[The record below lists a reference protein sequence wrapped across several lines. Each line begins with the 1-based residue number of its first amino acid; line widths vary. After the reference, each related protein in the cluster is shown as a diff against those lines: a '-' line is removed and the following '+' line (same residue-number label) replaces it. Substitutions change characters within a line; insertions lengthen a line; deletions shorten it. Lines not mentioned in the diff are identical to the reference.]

1 MEFLFFNAAGEIL
14 FTRGDAESAS
24 VTHEQLQL
32 QAAFPF
38 DKNKEIL
45 RGMRVGYE
53 DALGV
58 FQVYEV
64 RKVRTSEPDHFQ
76 EIGAE
81 HIVISDLTD
90 EFHEKRSW
98 TNKTASEALTWVLTN
113 TGWSVGTS
121 SASNTSSYD
130 MSRGD
135 VWSAVKGIEK
145 NWNVYILPRV
155 TVTASGIT
163 GKYLDIVP
171 ACGTWR
177 GFRLSLDKN
186 ANEIGVIWDDSNLKT
201 ALYGFGQETNGT
213 PLTFANVVWTATS
226 DHPAKPSGQTYL
238 EDPAATAAYGRNGRP
253 RFGYYQNASI
263 TNANTLIQK
272 TWEVLKTV
280 NVPDVSVNAT
290 ITDLHR
296 LGFVDVP
303 IRLHDTALIEVRP
316 TGVVLQ
322 KEIIQYTEDLLD
334 PLQSRVSIGAY
345 IPNIIYINRQTA
357 RRGGGGRGSGDSQ
370 DPLDY
375 TIENNTV
382 QIQVDSNGL
391 NSLCV
396 GTGAQLNPDGS
407 LVVDEHGNPV
417 FIDGGEN
424 LWSNIKQNKTSITA
438 EVTNRQNADTELSGR
453 ITVEAN
459 KITQIVTAVGSNGE
473 VTAASIVAAVNGS
486 GSSVVISA
494 DHIDLQGYVTID
506 TLATDIA
513 SLQAVQVDVI
523 NGNSAEFTRMD
534 TDLLY
539 ADEAHLA
546 EIVMNGGTFSNC
558 IISASV
564 SGNVLTLTPLSGNP
578 VTFSKATTLSGS
590 WASGTYTVTAE
601 QNSTTVATDFTA
613 LTNTGHWGVADDNE
627 DVNVY
632 YYETKA
638 TRNGQ
643 ATVYSTG
650 NTFTV
655 NATARYNAGYDTA
668 AGQVSLPGSGSSA
681 SFAVSYPKTTT
692 SGGTTTRVQSTT
704 SYSLE
709 ESGLTVSVTSG
720 SGADKVI
727 HASATCS
734 DTNLDP
740 GNIKDGVTIFG
751 VTGTFSGSGTITA
764 ITKGTQTWKPA
775 DYTHGGF
782 DVSVTASGTNVSAY
796 TSTISVD
803 AAYAYSA
810 GWSDGFDDG
819 EAQFSL
825 ATVHLQGTSGTVY
838 IEDSENGTSY
848 YQRGTLQTNQGSTG
862 PKLFHR
868 GTGQLYVLDAG
879 TYKPIGNAS
888 TDWYYVS
895 SIGTQYYNAGTTQY
909 YAVNTSSKIVIKT
922 ATRYTAGSTVT
933 DTYYTKS

>member
-1 MEFLFFNAAGEIL
+1 MNFLFFNAAGEIL
-14 FTRGDAESAS
+14 FTRQDAESAS

-38 DKNKEIL
+38 DTSREIL

-64 RKVRTSEPDHFQ
+64 RKVRTTEPDHFQ

-81 HIVISDLTD
+81 HIVISELTD
-90 EFHEKRSW
+90 EFHDKKEW
-98 TNKTASEALTWVLTN
+98 TNKTASQALTWVLTN
-113 TGWSVGTS
+113 TAWSVGTS
-121 SASNTSSYD
+121 TASNTSSYD

-145 NWNVYILPRV
+145 DWNVYILPRV
-155 TVTASGIT
+155 TVSASGIT
-163 GKYLDIVP
+163 GKYLDIIP
-171 ACGTWR
+171 AGGTWR

-186 ANEIGVIWDDSNLKT
+186 ANEIGVIWDDSKLKT

-213 PLTFANVVWTATS
+213 PLTFKDVVWTATS
-226 DHPAKPSGQTYL
+226 SHPAKPSGQTYL

-280 NVPDVSVNAT
+280 NVPDVSVNAS

-407 LVVDEHGNPV
+407 LVVDPVTGKPV
-417 FIDGGEN
+417 FIDTGDTM
-424 LWSNIKQNKTSITA
+424 WSQITQNKQNITLKVSKGDVATQLTVECGNVHVSGGTLTIDDYVLTTGLQAAISDLDYVECGTILSDHFGDGTGEVDVGDVIAEDEVSCDRLTTNSITLLGDSF
-438 EVTNRQNADTELSGR
+438 T
-453 ITVEAN
+453 
-459 KITQIVTAVGSNGE
+459 
-473 VTAASIVAAVNGS
+473 
-486 GSSVVISA
+486 SV
-494 DHIDLQGYVTID
+494 L
-506 TLATDIA
+506 TD
-513 SLQAVQVDVI
+513 
-523 NGNSAEFTRMD
+523 
-534 TDLLY
+534 
-539 ADEAHLA
+539 
-546 EIVMNGGTFSNC
+546 
-558 IISASV
+558 ASV
-564 SGNVLTLTPLSGNP
+564 SGNTLTI
-578 VTFSKATTLSGS
+578 TKADG
-590 WASGTYTVTAE
+590 
-601 QNSTTVATDFTA
+601 TTVNF
-613 LTNTGHWGVADDNE
+613 N
-627 DVNVY
+627 
-632 YYETKA
+632 KA
-638 TRNGQ
+638 
-643 ATVYSTG
+643 
-650 NTFTV
+650 
-655 NATARYNAGYDTA
+655 A
-668 AGQVSLPGSGSSA
+668 A
-681 SFAVSYPKTTT
+681 
-692 SGGTTTRVQSTT
+692 
-704 SYSLE
+704 
-709 ESGLTVSVTSG
+709 
-720 SGADKVI
+720 
-727 HASATCS
+727 
-734 DTNLDP
+734 
-740 GNIKDGVTIFG
+740 
-751 VTGTFSGSGTITA
+751 GTITG
-764 ITKGTQTWKPA
+764 INQRQT
-775 DYTHGGF
+775 
-782 DVSVTASGTNVSAY
+782 
-796 TSTISVD
+796 
-803 AAYAYSA
+803 AAYSTTDKEYTVYPTATGTDITNAPYDAQIFVSGSAAYNH
-810 GWSDGFDDG
+810 GFTVA
-819 EAQFSL
+819 EAQYTL
-825 ATVHLQGTSGTVY
+825 ATVHLQGTAGTVY

-848 YQRGTLQTNQGSTG
+848 YQRGSLFTAQGTTHSAIT
-862 PKLFHR
+862 
-868 GTGQLYVLDAG
+868 
-879 TYKPIGNAS
+879 PIGTPYYYQVHAAS
-888 TDWYYVS
+888 ETPTGIYYTRTS
-895 SIGTQYYNAGTTQY
+895 SPPSGSYITHYTAGSQITGLRNAGTTQY